1 MTSVKSVRI
10 DREPSADGLGR
21 GAFLFSDAYSVFDW
35 GEMPDAIPGKGA
47 SLCTMGASNFEHLEH
62 EGVPTHYLGVGPDA
76 VPLAD
81 ALDAGRAPTE
91 MALQIARVPDLPFA
105 DGSYDYSA
113 FHDAAG
119 EQFVVPLEI
128 VFRRTVP
135 PGSSLRSRTDP
146 ADHGL
151 DVANWPDETVV
162 LPEPV
167 VEFSTK
173 YEEQDRY
180 LDRSEADRIAGP
192 ASIDVLEQRAREVEA
207 VVTDQAEQA
216 GWTHADGKIECVY
229 SGGDVLVA
237 DVAGTFDE
245 NRFLADGV
253 QLSKEFLR
261 QHYRRTQ
268 PAWVE
273 AVKTAKDEAAE
284 RGVADWRS
292 LCDVDPDPLPA
303 DLRDLASD
311 LYRGGANAYCDRSIF
326 DAPPIEGT
334 IDTIAEL

>member
-1 MTSVKSVRI
+1 MTSVKSVRV
-10 DREPSADGLGR
+10 DREPTSAALGR

-35 GEMPDAIPGKGA
+35 GEMPDTIPGKGA
-47 SLCTMGASNFEHLEH
+47 ALCTMGAANFEHLEH
-62 EGVPTHYLGVGPDA
+62 QGVPTHYLGVGPDA

-81 ALDAGRAPTE
+81 ALEAGEAPTE
-91 MALQIARVPDLPFA
+91 MAIQIARVPELPFV
-105 DGSYDYSA
+105 DGSYDYRA

-119 EQFVVPLEI
+119 ERFVVPLEI

-135 PGSSLRSRTDP
+135 PGSSLRSRTAP

-151 DVANWPDETVV
+151 DLEDWPAETVP

-173 YEEQDRY
+173 YEKQDRY

-192 ASIDVLEQRAREVEA
+192 ASIETLEQRAREVEA
-207 VVTDQAEQA
+207 LVTDRAEQA

-229 SGGDVLVA
+229 ADGDVLVA

-261 QHYRRTQ
+261 QYYRQTQ

-273 AVKTAKDEAAE
+273 AVNDAKREAAD
-284 RGVADWRS
+284 RDLADWRA

-311 LYRGGANAYCDRSIF
+311 LYRGGANAYLDRPLF
-326 DAPPIEGT
+326 DAPPIEAT
-334 IDTIAEL
+334 IDAIAEL